1 MTKTECAAKL
11 RELIQQYNDE
21 LNQAAP
27 NKNLLDSIEEQAKE
41 VQGQAKSARKVE
53 IYDQLD
59 KAANPML
66 EAARMGEFD
75 YEGFRIDKETGEMEP
90 MVRVAVIRAADYTT
104 HLLKLSNS
112 KVTGARFPK
121 NGVFTHGHAWEY
133 MCEKLGLLLAYR
145 AQKELGGSPEV
156 LAELL
161 KTYPIREAA
170 QKEKAGA
177 TPTSNTQLLKLLQ
190 PIIDALV
197 WEDDGKGGNAVKANG
212 KDVAFLVN
220 CFTSH
225 GKGIGSIKVLKGQ
238 KVADYIFEAVH
249 MIVTGKPYQ
258 LQFKPRKDATAEAQ
272 VTARKPVKSASA
284 DEKSADAPVILTSAE
299 ESANDTS
306 AA

>member
-11 RELIQQYNDE
+11 RELIQQYNNE

-41 VQGQAKSARKVE
+41 VQGQAKSARKAE

-104 HLLKLSNS
+104 HLLKLSTS

-156 LAELL
+156 LSELL

-258 LQFKPRKDATAEAQ
+258 LQFKPRKDAATDVQ
-272 VTARKPVKSASA
+272 TTARKPVKSATA
-284 DEKSADAPVILTSAE
+284 DETPSDAPVILTSAE
-299 ESANDTS
+299 ESASDTP